1 MRPNP
6 QKTALLVTF
15 TEEMLNGKLYFLY
28 SVRFCLNLFF
38 SRRNIA
44 RYLDSLLLLTS
55 FRPFVKRLFWQ
66 ETFQYKFKSPNYHAT
81 AISNTNNSLSILKR
95 YIGFIAQYIWDKLFK
110 SGPSNICGTQ
120 PLKN

>member
-1 MRPNP
+1 MRRNP
-6 QKTALLVTF
+6 QKTALLVTC

-44 RYLDSLLLLTS
+44 RYLDFLLLLTL

-66 ETFQYKFKSPNYHAT
+66 ETFQYKFKSPNYRAT
-81 AISNTNNSLSILKR
+81 AISNTNNSLSILRR
-95 YIGFIAQYIWDKLFK
+95 YIGFIAEYIWDKLFK
-110 SGPSNICGTQ
+110 SGPNNICGRQ

>member
-44 RYLDSLLLLTS
+44 RYLDFLFLLTL

-66 ETFQYKFKSPNYHAT
+66 ETFQYKFKSP
-81 AISNTNNSLSILKR
+81 
-95 YIGFIAQYIWDKLFK
+95 IAQQQYQTLIIHFLFLK
-110 SGPSNICGTQ
+110 GTSDLLLSSIFGTNYSRVDQ
-120 PLKN
+120 VTFAEDSL